1 MIQQVGVTLPET
13 PPDRQH
19 LLHVAFKKVTITT
32 TIRASAAFHN
42 SELLI

>member
-19 LLHVAFKKVTITT
+19 LLHVAFNKVT
-32 TIRASAAFHN
+32 RAIEQVPNVFHN
-42 SELLI
+42 SELVI

>member
-19 LLHVAFKKVTITT
+19 LLHVAFKKVTINIEQERHT
-32 TIRASAAFHN
+32 FQN
-42 SELLI
+42 Y

>member
-19 LLHVAFKKVTITT
+19 LLHVAFNKVTT
-32 TIRASAAFHN
+32 TIEQEQHLFQN
-42 SELLI
+42 